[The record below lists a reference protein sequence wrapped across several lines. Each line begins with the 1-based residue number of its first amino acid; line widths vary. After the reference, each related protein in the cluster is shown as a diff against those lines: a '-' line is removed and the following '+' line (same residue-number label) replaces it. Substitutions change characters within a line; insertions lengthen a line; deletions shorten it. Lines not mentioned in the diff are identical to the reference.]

1 MTILAIIGF
10 WCGVFAIWYAIILL
24 AKGRENYGK
33 KND

>member
-24 AKGRENYGK
+24 SKGENYGDE
-33 KND
+33 NDE